1 MALKESIRKAQKEK
15 AYIRRYGLK
24 LNTNTDKDIIEWLAA
39 QPSMQGAIKA
49 AVRAYMEQE
58 EQKC

>member
-1 MALKESIRKAQKEK
+1 MALKESIRKSQKEK

>member
-1 MALKESIRKAQKEK
+1 MALKETIRKAKKEK

-24 LNTNTDKDIIEWLAA
+24 YNINTDADIIAWLER

-49 AVRAYMEQE
+49 AIRAQIEKE
-58 EQKC
+58 EAK

>member
-1 MALKESIRKAQKEK
+1 MALKETVRKAQKEK

-24 LNTNTDKDIIEWLAA
+24 YNVNTDADIIAWLER

-49 AVRAYMEQE
+49 AIRAQIEKE
-58 EQKC
+58 ESK

>member
-24 LNTNTDKDIIEWLAA
+24 RNTNTDKDIIEWLAA

>member
-1 MALKESIRKAQKEK
+1 MATKESIRKAARDKLYTRHY
-15 AYIRRYGLK
+15 AIK
-24 LNTNTDKDIIEWLAA
+24 LNMNTDADIIAWLDK

-49 AVRAYMEQE
+49 AVRAYIEQE